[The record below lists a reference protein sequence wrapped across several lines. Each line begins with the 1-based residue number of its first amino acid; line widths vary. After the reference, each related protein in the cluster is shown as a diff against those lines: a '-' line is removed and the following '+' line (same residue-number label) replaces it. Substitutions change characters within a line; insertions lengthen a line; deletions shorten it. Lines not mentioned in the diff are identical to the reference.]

1 VYKTKNK
8 TQTDKSRNHS
18 FWAGITYIVEGSRAR
33 LRHGHRG
40 RTTTPAIARSTIST
54 GTPAI
59 SLPMA
64 VSDNGLPVG
73 QFAMPPGGEALLLAL
88 ACQLEA

>member
-1 VYKTKNK
+1 
-8 TQTDKSRNHS
+8 
-18 FWAGITYIVEGSRAR
+18 
-33 LRHGHRG
+33 
-40 RTTTPAIARSTIST
+40 
-54 GTPAI
+54 
-59 SLPMA
+59 MA